1 MLHFLHNKSAS
12 RACTLALFMAG
23 ITLIATTT
31 SMAQEDSALVGPT
44 QDMPVN
50 IDLIQRKGMSVEFT
64 ARPMGSGTK
73 PRDVM
78 QGEFADIEFRITGAE
93 DGRPLQGV
101 YPGVWIDLIQT
112 AEGEKQG
119 VSLECKQRVS
129 QYLQGMVGM
138 RPMIDLNSYYVMV
151 LNQDATISV
160 IDPVVGITGITSLYA
175 SIPLKRPG
183 ADWTKT
189 SDEKTMF
196 VSMPRAGEVAVVN
209 LDTFK
214 VTRNVA
220 AGSMP
225 MRTAIQ
231 PDEKYLWVG
240 NDAQNGKPGGVTVI
254 ETATGKI
261 VSSIETGA
269 GHHEIAFSDDS
280 TVAFV
285 SNRDSGTVSIID
297 IGSLEKTTDIET
309 GPVPISIAYSSL
321 SQAAYVADGRNGS
334 VTVIDAERGEVVSRI
349 EAKPGLGPM
358 KFSEDG
364 RWGILVNPQANES
377 YVIDA
382 ATDEIAYTVAV
393 EGKPF
398 AVSVTR
404 TFAYIRVLDSEQV
417 SMINLQE
424 LDRGGQV
431 IVNHFAAGTF
441 PPGRVKDISIAE
453 AMVPAAQEAAVLV
466 VSPADATV
474 YYYMEGMNAPMGA
487 FRNYGHKPR
496 AVQIAN
502 RALKESSPGVYTAT
516 VKVPMA
522 GTFEVAFLNEA
533 PQFLHCFTMEAKAN
547 PAIQKEFKAVEVEYL
562 NGREAVTAGDGMNL
576 RFRLF
581 DPGNGEVMADVGD
594 VMVKYFRAPRYDLT
608 ELPARHT
615 GDGIYEVEL
624 PFRQAGAYYVYV
636 AAPSLR
642 ADYKDLNY
650 LTVMVGKALT
660 SRNASAAGQP

>member
-1 MLHFLHNKSAS
+1 MLHFLQTKNAT
-12 RACTLALFMAG
+12 RAGILALLAAG
-23 ITLIATTT
+23 LTLVITTATR
-31 SMAQEDSALVGPT
+31 AQDEDVLVGPL
-44 QDMPVN
+44 QEMPVN
-50 IDLIQRKGMSVEFT
+50 TGLIQRKGMNVEFSI
-64 ARPMGSGTK
+64 RPMGSGTK

-93 DGRPLQGV
+93 DGEPLQGV
-101 YPGVWIDLIQT
+101 YPGVWIDLVQT
-112 AEGEKQG
+112 AEGQKQG
-119 VSLECKQRVS
+119 ISLECRQRVS

-214 VTRNVA
+214 VTKNIA

-225 MRTAIQ
+225 MRTAMQ

-240 NDAQNGKPGGVTVI
+240 NDAESGKSGGVTVI
-254 ETATGKI
+254 ETTTGDI
-261 VSSIETGA
+261 VASIETGA
-269 GHHEIAFSDDS
+269 GHHEISFSEDS
-280 TVAFV
+280 ITAFV

-297 IGSLEKTTDIET
+297 IGSLKKIIDIKT
-309 GPVPISIAYSSL
+309 GPVPISIAYSPL
-321 SQAAYVADGRNGS
+321 SKAAYVADGRSGT
-334 VTVIDAERGEVVSRI
+334 VTVIDAERREVLSRI
-349 EAKPGLGPM
+349 DVKPGLGPM
-358 KFSEDG
+358 RFSEDG
-364 RWGILVNPQANES
+364 RWGILVNPQANET

-382 ATDEIAYTVAV
+382 ATDEIAHTVAV

-404 TFAYIRVLDSEQV
+404 TFAYIRVLESEQV

-431 IVNHFAAGTF
+431 IVNYFAAGTF
-441 PPGRVKDISIAE
+441 PPGRVTDISIAE

-502 RALKESSPGVYTAT
+502 RALKETTPGVYTAT

-522 GTFEVAFLNEA
+522 GTFEVAFLNET
-533 PQFLHCFTMEAKAN
+533 PQFLHCFTMEAKVN
-547 PAIQKEFKAVEVEYL
+547 PAIKKDFKDVEVEYL
-562 NGREAVTAGDGMNL
+562 NDRQAVTAGEGMKL
-576 RFRLF
+576 RFRLY
-581 DPGNGEVMADVGD
+581 DPGSGEIMADVGD

-608 ELPARHT
+608 VLPAVHA
-615 GDGIYEVEL
+615 GSGVYEADL
-624 PFRQAGAYYVYV
+624 PLEQVGAYYVYV
-636 AAPSLR
+636 AAPSLH

-650 LTVMVGKALT
+650 LTVAVGKAAT
-660 SRNASAAGQP
+660 PGNAPVARQP

>member
-1 MLHFLHNKSAS
+1 MFHFLHARIAT
-12 RACTLALFMAG
+12 RAGMLALLTASLTLV
-23 ITLIATTT
+23 ITTAT
-31 SMAQEDSALVGPT
+31 SAQEEDALVGPM
-44 QDMPVN
+44 QEMPVN
-50 IDLIQRKGMSVEFT
+50 LGLIQRKGMNVEFT
-64 ARPMGSGTK
+64 ARPMGDGTR

-93 DGRPLQGV
+93 DGEPLQGV
-101 YPGVWIDLIQT
+101 YPGVWIDLVQT
-112 AEGEKQG
+112 AEGEKHG
-119 VSLECKQRVS
+119 VSLGCRLRVS

-175 SIPLKRPG
+175 SIPLQRPG

-189 SDEKTMF
+189 TDEKTMF
-196 VSMPRAGEVAVVN
+196 VSMPRAGKVAVIN

-214 VTRNVA
+214 VTKNIA

-225 MRTAIQ
+225 MRTAMQ

-240 NDAQNGKPGGVTVI
+240 NDAESGKTGGVTVI
-254 ETATGKI
+254 ETTTGNI
-261 VSSIETGA
+261 VASIETGA
-269 GHHEIAFSDDS
+269 GHHEIAFSEDS
-280 TVAFV
+280 ITAFV

-297 IGSLEKTTDIET
+297 IGSLKKVADVET
-309 GPVPISIAYSSL
+309 GPVPISIAFSPL
-321 SQAAYVADGRNGS
+321 SQAAYIADGRSGR
-334 VTVIDAERGEVVSRI
+334 VTVIDAERREVVSRI
-349 EAKPGLGPM
+349 DIKPGLGPM

-364 RWGILVNPQANES
+364 RWGILVNPQANEA

-382 ATDEIAYTVAV
+382 ATDEIAHTIAI

-404 TFAYIRVLDSEQV
+404 TFAYIRVLESEQV

-431 IVNHFAAGTF
+431 IVNYFAAGTF
-441 PPGRVKDISIAE
+441 PPGRVADISIAE

-502 RALKESSPGVYTAT
+502 RALKETEPGVYTAT

-522 GTFEVAFLNEA
+522 GTYEVAFLNEA
-533 PQFLHCFTMEAKAN
+533 PQFLHCFTMEAKLN
-547 PAIQKEFKAVEVEYL
+547 PAIKKEFKAVEVEYL
-562 NGREAVTAGDGMNL
+562 NDRKTVNAGEGMKL

-581 DPGNGEVMADVGD
+581 DPGSGEIMADAGD
-594 VMVKYFRAPRYDLT
+594 VTVKYFRAPRYDLT
-608 ELPARHT
+608 ELAAVHK
-615 GDGIYEVEL
+615 GGGIYVADL
-624 PFRQAGAYYVYV
+624 PFKNAGAYYVYV
-636 AAPSLR
+636 AAPSLH
-642 ADYKDLNY
+642 ADFKDLNY
-650 LTVMVGKALT
+650 LTVTVGQALT
-660 SRNASAAGQP
+660 SQNAPVASKP